1 MRFSFSDVVEPS
13 EYFSSQGDLGI
24 SSSGI
29 LCYRTEMKNVSLNKS
44 QTVFIEDLP
53 LRYSLYICEL
63 FQHVQLFFVVVIVI
77 NIDY

>member
-1 MRFSFSDVVEPS
+1 
-13 EYFSSQGDLGI
+13 
-24 SSSGI
+24 
-29 LCYRTEMKNVSLNKS
+29 MKNVSLNKS